1 MPGDDGQS
9 RKAPRIRIAR
19 PADAP
24 VIARMINRAFA
35 IERFFV
41 DGERTSV
48 AEVEAM
54 FGRGR
59 FLICEDPAPAAC
71 VYVEVRGER
80 GYFGLLS
87 VDPAQQKTGL
97 GRRLVEAAEVFC
109 RAAGCRAMDMRIVN
123 VRSELPAFY
132 ARLGYAPAGTEPFPG
147 EVPTKQPVHFVT
159 MSKAL

>member
-9 RKAPRIRIAR
+9 NPAPRIRIAR
-19 PADAP
+19 AADAP
-24 VIARMINRAFA
+24 VIAAMINRAFA
-35 IERFFV
+35 VEHFFV
-41 DGERTSV
+41 HGERTSV

-54 FGRGR
+54 FRKGR
-59 FLICEDPAPAAC
+59 FLVCEDPAPAAC
-71 VYVEVRGER
+71 VYVELRGER

-87 VDPAQQKTGL
+87 VDPARQKTGL

-109 RAAGCRAMDMRIVN
+109 RAAGCRAMDMRFVD

-132 ARLGYAPAGTEPFPG
+132 ARLGYAPTGTEPFPS